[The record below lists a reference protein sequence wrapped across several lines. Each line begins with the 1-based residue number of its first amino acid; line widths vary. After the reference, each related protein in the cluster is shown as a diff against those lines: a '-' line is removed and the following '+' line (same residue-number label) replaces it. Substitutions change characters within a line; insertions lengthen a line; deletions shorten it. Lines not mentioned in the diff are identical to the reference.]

1 MTNEPKEN
9 KEKILTKGSNM
20 ATTANTHYS
29 YFEEKESGRDKL
41 KIKTNNFL
49 KLKWS
54 GGILKG
60 PRGFKAQYEQL
71 IFFLII
77 QLLSAQFIS

>member
-1 MTNEPKEN
+1 MANEPKEN

-29 YFEEKESGRDKL
+29 YLEEKESGRDKL

-49 KLKWS
+49 KLKWW
-54 GGILKG
+54 GGNKG
-60 PRGFKAQYEQL
+60 KGVRL
-71 IFFLII
+71 VSII
-77 QLLSAQFIS
+77 WKN